1 MSNLW
6 YWVENMGD
14 GSVAVR
20 FCDTEI
26 EALIRDGDQPEGWGE
41 SSVDSVWVEGQPDGS
56 VKLG

>member
-1 MSNLW
+1 
-6 YWVENMGD
+6 MGD